1 MWTFLLVANFLLWVL
16 FLTQTLSNS
25 SLWKLKFSLTDK
37 SKKVFY
43 LAAKVNEIGI
53 WIVKGKHDSV

>member
-53 WIVKGKHDSV
+53 WIVKGKHDSI